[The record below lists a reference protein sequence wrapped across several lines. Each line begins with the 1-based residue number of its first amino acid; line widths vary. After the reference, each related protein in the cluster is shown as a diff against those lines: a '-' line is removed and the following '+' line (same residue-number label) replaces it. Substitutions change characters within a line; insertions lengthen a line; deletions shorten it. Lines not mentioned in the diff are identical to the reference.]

1 MLIKFISKT
10 SGSILMLGEHA
21 LPVLLAAGKKFDDNK
36 LPQRGVFT
44 VGQLPAAL
52 SSLRAAMDMAPAV
65 NDDVNEDDPSA
76 PKVPEMQ
83 KAVGFKQRAYP
94 LYEMLLDAQEHQGDV
109 MWEPG
114 EPGW

>member
-10 SGSILMLGEHA
+10 SGSILMLGKHA
-21 LPVLLAAGKKFDDNK
+21 LPVLQAAGKVFDDNQ

-44 VGQLPAAL
+44 AAQLPAAL
-52 SSLRAAMDMAPAV
+52 DSLRAAMDMAPV
-65 NDDVNEDDPSA
+65 VKDDVNEDDPNA
-76 PKVPEMQ
+76 LKVPEMQ